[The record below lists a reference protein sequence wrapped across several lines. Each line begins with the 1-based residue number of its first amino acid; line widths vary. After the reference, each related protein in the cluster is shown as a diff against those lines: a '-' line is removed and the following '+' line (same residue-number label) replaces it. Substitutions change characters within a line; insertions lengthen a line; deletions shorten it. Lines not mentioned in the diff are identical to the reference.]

1 MNQIRTAGR
10 VFELTKIV
18 PAAYVD
24 DDEFLDYFRD
34 NMRQEIVRSIQAH
47 FKQHFPRA
55 MENIRRWHEH
65 ERPWPDFPPTAPGLE
80 IRVRVIVESFDV

>member
-55 MENIRRWHEH
+55 MMHIRRWSEH
-65 ERPWPDFPPTAPGLE
+65 EQPWSNPPAAPSLE
-80 IRVRVIVESFDV
+80 IHLCIVVEDFDVY